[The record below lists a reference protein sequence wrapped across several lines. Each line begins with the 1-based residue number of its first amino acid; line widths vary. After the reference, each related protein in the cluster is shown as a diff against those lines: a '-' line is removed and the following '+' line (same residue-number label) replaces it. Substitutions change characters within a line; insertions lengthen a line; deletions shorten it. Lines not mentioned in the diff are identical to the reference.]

1 MRGVKQFVIFS
12 VVLLVNLPGC
22 SEAGGGAAGG
32 PVVLMATSK
41 GEVKIE
47 LFQKEAPETV
57 TNFLAYVSEGFYD
70 GTIFHR
76 VIPGFMIQG
85 GGFTEAMQQKPT
97 KPAIKNEAANG
108 LTNETG
114 TLAMARTNM
123 VDSATSQFFIN
134 VNDNDFLNHKDTSM
148 QGFGYCV
155 FGRVIEGMDIVS
167 AIERVAT
174 GRRGMHQD
182 VPQEPIIIQSM
193 KVVSE
198 AQYDAESES

>member
-1 MRGVKQFVIFS
+1 MWGVRQFVIFS

-57 TNFLAYVSEGFYD
+57 TNFLAYVNDGFYD

-108 LTNETG
+108 LTNDTG
-114 TLAMARTNM
+114 TLAMARTS
-123 VDSATSQFFIN
+123 VIDSATSQFFIN

-155 FGRVIEGMDIVS
+155 FGRVIEGMDVVS

-174 GRRGMHQD
+174 GRSGMHQD
-182 VPQEPIIIQSM
+182 VPQEPVIIQSM
-193 KVVSE
+193 KVISE

>member
-1 MRGVKQFVIFS
+1 MWGVKQFVIFS

-32 PVVLMATSK
+32 PVVLMSTSK

-57 TNFLAYVSEGFYD
+57 TNFLAYVNDGFYD

-108 LTNETG
+108 LTNDTG

-123 VDSATSQFFIN
+123 VDSATSQFFVN

-155 FGRVIEGMDIVS
+155 FGRVIEGMDVVS

-174 GRRGMHQD
+174 GQRGMHQD

>member
-174 GRRGMHQD
+174 GRRGRHQD
-182 VPQEPIIIQSM
+182 VPQEPIMIQSM

>member
-1 MRGVKQFVIFS
+1 MWGVKQFVVFS

-108 LTNETG
+108 LTNDTG

-134 VNDNDFLNHKDTSM
+134 VKDNDFLNHKDTSM

-155 FGRVIEGMDIVS
+155 FGRVIEGMDVVS

>member
-1 MRGVKQFVIFS
+1 MWGVKQFVIFS

-32 PVVLMATSK
+32 PVVLMATSQ

-47 LFQKEAPETV
+47 LFEKEAPETV
-57 TNFLAYVSEGFYD
+57 TNFLAYVNDGFYD

-108 LTNETG
+108 LTNDTG
-114 TLAMARTNM
+114 TLAMARTNV

-155 FGRVIEGMDIVS
+155 FGRVIEGMDVVS
-167 AIERVAT
+167 AIERVQT
-174 GRRGMHQD
+174 GRKGMHAD

>member
-1 MRGVKQFVIFS
+1 MWGVKQFVIFS

-22 SEAGGGAAGG
+22 AEAGGGAAGG

-57 TNFLAYVSEGFYD
+57 TNFLTYVNDGFYD

-108 LTNETG
+108 LTNDTG
-114 TLAMARTNM
+114 TLAMARTNV

-167 AIERVAT
+167 AIERVET
-174 GRRGMHQD
+174 GRRGMHAD
-182 VPQEPIIIQSM
+182 VPQEPIIIQSI

-198 AQYDAESES
+198 AQYDAKSES

>member
-1 MRGVKQFVIFS
+1 MWGVKQLVIFS

-32 PVVLMATSK
+32 PVVLMATSQ

-47 LFQKEAPETV
+47 LFEKEAPETV
-57 TNFLAYVSEGFYD
+57 KNFLAYVNEGFYD

-85 GGFTEAMQQKPT
+85 GGFTEDMQQKPV

-108 LTNETG
+108 LTNDTG

-123 VDSATSQFFIN
+123 IDSATSQFFVN
-134 VNDNDFLNHKDTSM
+134 VNDNDFLNHQDTSM

-155 FGRVIEGMDIVS
+155 FGRVIEGVDVVS
-167 AIERVAT
+167 AIERVQT
-174 GRRGMHQD
+174 GRKGLHAD

-198 AQYDAESES
+198 AQYDAQSES

>member
-1 MRGVKQFVIFS
+1 MWGVKQFVIFS

-85 GGFTEAMQQKPT
+85 GGFTETMQQKPT
-97 KPAIKNEAANG
+97 KPAIKNEAANS
-108 LTNETG
+108 LTNDTG
-114 TLAMARTNM
+114 TLAMARTNV

-155 FGRVIEGMDIVS
+155 FGRVIEGMDVVS

-193 KVVSE
+193 KVISE
-198 AQYDAESES
+198 AQYDAESGS

>member
-70 GTIFHR
+70 GTVFHR

-193 KVVSE
+193 KVISE
-198 AQYDAESES
+198 AQYDAESGS

>member
-1 MRGVKQFVIFS
+1 MWGVKQFVIFS

-22 SEAGGGAAGG
+22 SEAGGGAVGG

-41 GEVKIE
+41 GEVKVE

-108 LTNETG
+108 LTNDTG

-155 FGRVIEGMDIVS
+155 FGRVIEGMDVVS

>member
-1 MRGVKQFVIFS
+1 MWGVKQFVIFS

-32 PVVLMATSK
+32 PVVLMATSQ

-57 TNFLAYVSEGFYD
+57 TNFLAYISDGFYD

-108 LTNETG
+108 LTNDTG

-155 FGRVIEGMDIVS
+155 FGRVIEGMDVVS
-167 AIERVAT
+167 AIERVQT
-174 GRRGMHQD
+174 GRKGMHAD

-198 AQYDAESES
+198 AQYGAESES

>member
-1 MRGVKQFVIFS
+1 MWGVKQFVVFS
-12 VVLLVNLPGC
+12 AVLLVNLPGC

-32 PVVLMATSK
+32 PVVLMATSQ

-47 LFQKEAPETV
+47 LFEKEAPETV
-57 TNFLAYVSEGFYD
+57 TNFLAYVNDGFYD

-108 LTNETG
+108 LTNDTG
-114 TLAMARTNM
+114 TLAMARTNV

-155 FGRVIEGMDIVS
+155 FGRVIEGMDVVS
-167 AIERVAT
+167 AIERVQT
-174 GRRGMHQD
+174 GRKGMHAD

>member
-1 MRGVKQFVIFS
+1 MWGVKQFVIFS

-57 TNFLAYVSEGFYD
+57 TNFLAYVREGFYD

-97 KPAIKNEAANG
+97 KPAIRNEAANG
-108 LTNETG
+108 LTNDTG
-114 TLAMARTNM
+114 TLAMARTS
-123 VDSATSQFFIN
+123 VIDSATSQFFIN

-155 FGRVIEGMDIVS
+155 FGRVIEGLDVVG
-167 AIERVAT
+167 AIERVTT

>member
-1 MRGVKQFVIFS
+1 MWGVKQFIIFS

-57 TNFLAYVSEGFYD
+57 TNFLAYVNDGFYD

-85 GGFTEAMQQKPT
+85 GGFTEAMQQKST

-108 LTNETG
+108 LTNDTG
-114 TLAMARTNM
+114 TLAMARTSV

-155 FGRVIEGMDIVS
+155 FGRVIEGMDVVS
-167 AIERVAT
+167 AIERVET
-174 GRRGMHQD
+174 GRRGMHAD
-182 VPQEPIIIQSM
+182 VPQEPIIIQSI

-198 AQYDAESES
+198 AQYDAKSES

>member
-1 MRGVKQFVIFS
+1 MWGVKQFVIFS

-108 LTNETG
+108 LTNDTG

-155 FGRVIEGMDIVS
+155 FGRVIEGMDVVS
-167 AIERVAT
+167 AIERVET

>member
-155 FGRVIEGMDIVS
+155 FGRVIEGMDVVS

-174 GRRGMHQD
+174 GRRGMYQD

>member
-1 MRGVKQFVIFS
+1 MWGVKQFVVFS

-32 PVVLMATSK
+32 PVVLMATSQ

-47 LFQKEAPETV
+47 LFEKEAPETV
-57 TNFLAYVSEGFYD
+57 TNFLAYVNDGFYD

-108 LTNETG
+108 LTNDTG
-114 TLAMARTNM
+114 TLAMARTNV

-155 FGRVIEGMDIVS
+155 FGRVIEGMDVVS
-167 AIERVAT
+167 AIERVQT
-174 GRRGMHQD
+174 GRKGMHAD

>member
-1 MRGVKQFVIFS
+1 MWGVKQFVIFS
-12 VVLLVNLPGC
+12 VVLLINLPGC

-32 PVVLMATSK
+32 PVVLMATSQ

-57 TNFLAYVSEGFYD
+57 TNFLAYISDGFYD

-108 LTNETG
+108 LTNDTG
-114 TLAMARTNM
+114 TLAMARTNV

-155 FGRVIEGMDIVS
+155 FGRVIDGMDVVS
-167 AIERVAT
+167 AIERVQT
-174 GRRGMHQD
+174 GRKGMHAD

-198 AQYDAESES
+198 AQYGAESES

>member
-1 MRGVKQFVIFS
+1 MWGVKQFVIFS

-57 TNFLAYVSEGFYD
+57 TNFLAYVNDGFYD

-108 LTNETG
+108 LTNDTG
-114 TLAMARTNM
+114 TLAMARTNI

-155 FGRVIEGMDIVS
+155 FGRVIEGMDVVS
-167 AIERVAT
+167 TIERVAT

-182 VPQEPIIIQSM
+182 VPQESIIIQSM

-198 AQYDAESES
+198 AQYDAESEL

>member
-1 MRGVKQFVIFS
+1 MLGVKQFVVFS

-22 SEAGGGAAGG
+22 SEAGGGAGGG

-108 LTNETG
+108 LTNDTG

-155 FGRVIEGMDIVS
+155 FGRVIEGMDVVS

-174 GRRGMHQD
+174 GRRGMYQD

>member
-1 MRGVKQFVIFS
+1 MWGVKQFVIFS
-12 VVLLVNLPGC
+12 VVLLANLPGC

-108 LTNETG
+108 LTNDTG

-134 VNDNDFLNHKDTSM
+134 VNDNEFLNHKDTSM

-155 FGRVIEGMDIVS
+155 FGRVIEGMDVVS

>member
-174 GRRGMHQD
+174 GRRGMYQD

>member
-1 MRGVKQFVIFS
+1 MWGVKQFVIFS

-32 PVVLMATSK
+32 PVVLMATSQ

-57 TNFLAYVSEGFYD
+57 TNFLAYISDGFYD

-108 LTNETG
+108 LTNDTG

-155 FGRVIEGMDIVS
+155 FGRVIDGMDVVS
-167 AIERVAT
+167 AIERVQT
-174 GRRGMHQD
+174 GRKGMHAD

-198 AQYDAESES
+198 AQYGAESES

>member
-12 VVLLVNLPGC
+12 VALLVNLPGC

-57 TNFLAYVSEGFYD
+57 TNFLAYVREGFYD

-97 KPAIKNEAANG
+97 KPAIRNEAANG
-108 LTNETG
+108 LTNDTG
-114 TLAMARTNM
+114 TLAMARTS
-123 VDSATSQFFIN
+123 VIDSATSQFFIN

-155 FGRVIEGMDIVS
+155 FGRVIEGLDVVG
-167 AIERVAT
+167 AIERVTT

>member
-1 MRGVKQFVIFS
+1 MWGVKQFVIFS

-22 SEAGGGAAGG
+22 AEAGGGAAGG
-32 PVVLMATSK
+32 PVVLMATSQ

-47 LFQKEAPETV
+47 LFEKEAPETV
-57 TNFLAYVSEGFYD
+57 KNFLAYVNDSFYD

-108 LTNETG
+108 LTNDTG

-155 FGRVIEGMDIVS
+155 FGRVIEGMDVVS
-167 AIERVAT
+167 AIEQVQT
-174 GRRGMHQD
+174 GRKGMHAD

-198 AQYDAESES
+198 AQYGAESES